1 MWLWWKRLGGD
12 DRGGSRALKQ
22 GSVAVAEGIVAVV
35 RSDPLG
41 VVDEGGALAGSFRGW
56 FDVDNCFVRGIVSG
70 QGLRLRLRRLLQ
82 SLRSDHSARGK
93 ETLMVGATD
102 NRWNRGRRVRK
113 CRGLRLRT
121 EVEDGVTRAG
131 NAGSVNVAAVRGDHS
146 ARGKEIAAAEVGRQR
161 WSLLRGVGVGGGR
174 LGWLGGCKKCCG
186 GCGAATEG
194 CKGAMWM
201 GWQLRDWEAGLAARL
216 GGDNR
221 GVNAHCAIVNCFSW
235 CKTQKEAAVLPV
247 NVA

>member
-56 FDVDNCFVRGIVSG
+56 FDVDSCFVRGIVSG
-70 QGLRLRLRRLLQ
+70 QGLRRLLQ

-146 ARGKEIAAAEVGRQR
+146 ARGKEIAAVEVGRQR
-161 WSLLRGVGVGGGR
+161 WLLLGGG
-174 LGWLGGCKKCCG
+174 GWVGWGGVRNVVEAVGQQQRVARGRYGWAGNC
-186 GCGAATEG
+186 ATG
-194 CKGAMWM
+194 KQ
-201 GWQLRDWEAGLAARL
+201 GWRHGWEATTEA
-216 GGDNR
+216 
-221 GVNAHCAIVNCFSW
+221 